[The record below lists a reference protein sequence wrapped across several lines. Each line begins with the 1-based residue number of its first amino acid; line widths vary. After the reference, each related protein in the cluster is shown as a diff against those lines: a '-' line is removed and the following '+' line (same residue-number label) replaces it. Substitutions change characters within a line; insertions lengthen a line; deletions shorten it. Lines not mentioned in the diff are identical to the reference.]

1 MVKNHLLNGV
11 TRWLISIFSNFAMN
25 MKRKKRT
32 QKSLARFFYPLI
44 ITLGR
49 KKLQRVF
56 NEEPI
61 VIGGCARSGTTLLM
75 SVLSAHEKIYT
86 FSKEIGAFNSW
97 QETTGGLYPTR
108 IDRLY
113 RNLLTHNIPEES
125 TRFCTKAPSNI
136 RHIPEIMD
144 FFNQKVK
151 FIHIVRDARDVLL
164 SKHPDSKDEFWV
176 KPERWIKDVSE
187 GLAYQNHPKVYTLK
201 YEDLIMDYEKTMRN
215 LLDFLEL
222 EFTNQIKNWHE
233 NTKVRQSNAIF
244 ENEIKN
250 LHQQSIGKWKNPEYR
265 GRVNKIMEYDK
276 IKTLLQELDYIK

>member
-1 MVKNHLLNGV
+1 
-11 TRWLISIFSNFAMN
+11 

-49 KKLQRVF
+49 RKLHRVF

-75 SVLSAHEKIYT
+75 SILSAHEKIYT
-86 FSKEIGAFNSW
+86 FPKEIGAFNSW
-97 QETTGGLYPTR
+97 QETKHGLYPMR

-113 RNLLTHNIPEES
+113 RNILTHHIPEEA

-164 SKHPDSKDEFWV
+164 SKHPDGKDEFWV

-187 GLAYQNHPKVYTLK
+187 GLAYQNHPKVHTLK
-201 YEDLIMDYEKTMRN
+201 YEDLILDYENTMTR

-222 EFTNQIKNWHE
+222 DFTDQIKNWHD
-233 NTKVRQSNAIF
+233 NTAVRQSNAIF
-244 ENEIKN
+244 ENEIKD
-250 LHQQSIGKWKNPEYR
+250 LHQQSIGKWKKEENREK
-265 GRVNKIMEYDK
+265 VNKIMDYKAIPE
-276 IKTLLQELDYIK
+276 LLTQLNYR